1 MTLDVNSFL
10 SEYIE
15 ESLENLDKI
24 YDGLSLLTKK
34 HDDKESLELLL
45 RVLHTVKGT
54 SRMMGF
60 SYVEEIAHKL
70 EDVYKLVQNG
80 NFGMT
85 NRLAQLSF
93 SILKI
98 LREYISKLDSN
109 EKPEISQYSE
119 IIKNL
124 EFAEKGEEFKTDFLY
139 LEESEKDE
147 TLEEK

>member
-98 LREYISKLDSN
+98 LREYISRTRQAS
-109 EKPEISQYSE
+109 
-119 IIKNL
+119 
-124 EFAEKGEEFKTDFLY
+124 
-139 LEESEKDE
+139 
-147 TLEEK
+147 